1 MATTAEL
8 QEIREILNKLNIAAS
23 KAGLGDLVVGLA
35 TKQASA
41 VTNAKVDNTDAGAKI
56 NEIIAS
62 LKASG
67 HMAA

>member
-35 TKQASA
+35 TKQAAA